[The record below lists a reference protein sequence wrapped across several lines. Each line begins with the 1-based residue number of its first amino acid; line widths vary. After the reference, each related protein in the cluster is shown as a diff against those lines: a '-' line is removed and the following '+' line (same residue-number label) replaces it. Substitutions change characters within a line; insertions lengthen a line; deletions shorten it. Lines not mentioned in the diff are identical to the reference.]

1 MLIVYARHLR
11 CNIKQIGNVY
21 VKKRQQYNEKDVHY
35 LLYRY
40 NMNLIALNI
49 DK

>member
-11 CNIKQIGNVY
+11 CHIKQTGNVY
-21 VKKRQQYNEKDVHY
+21 VKKRQQYNEKDVRY
-35 LLYRY
+35 LLHRY
-40 NMNLIALNI
+40 NLNLIVLNI